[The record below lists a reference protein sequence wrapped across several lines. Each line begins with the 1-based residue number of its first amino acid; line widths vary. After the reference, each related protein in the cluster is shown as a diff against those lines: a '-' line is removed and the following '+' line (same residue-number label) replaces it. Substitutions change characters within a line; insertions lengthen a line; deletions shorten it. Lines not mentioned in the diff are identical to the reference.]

1 MDKDIDE
8 PGDRDEL
15 HEHAERDELDHAER
29 DKLDE
34 LGERDGAAEPWPP
47 AGYPRPRNATR
58 RRRWRRVAA
67 LAATAVLAA
76 AAGFA
81 VVTAVL
87 RDGTASPAANA
98 SPGATQ
104 PGGTGPGGT
113 APGGGAPSG
122 GAGNLLP
129 PGTGGGPIPTPGP
142 GQTLRLEMSGKLT
155 AVSAT
160 SITLAA
166 GGQRVTAAVTGATKV
181 TGKVSDISGVKVGDM
196 VTAQITGSGG
206 RLTVTAIQDPASV
219 P

>member
-15 HEHAERDELDHAER
+15 DELD
-29 DKLDE
+29 D
-34 LGERDGAAEPWPP
+34 AAEPWPP
-47 AGYPRPRNATR
+47 TGYPPPRNATR
-58 RRRWRRVAA
+58 RRGRRAAA

-76 AAGFA
+76 GAGFA

-87 RDGTASPAANA
+87 PDGTANPAANA

-104 PGGTGPGGT
+104 PGGTQPGGTGPSAGPGGT
-113 APGGGAPSG
+113 APGGGAG
-122 GAGNLLP
+122 TVLP

-142 GQTLRLEMSGKLT
+142 GQTLRLEMGGKVT

-166 GGQRVTAAVTGATKV
+166 GDGQRVTAAVTGATKV
-181 TGKVSDISGVKVGDM
+181 TGKVADISGVKVGDM
-196 VTAQITGSGG
+196 VTAQITGTGG
-206 RLTVTAIQDPASV
+206 KLTATAIQDPASL